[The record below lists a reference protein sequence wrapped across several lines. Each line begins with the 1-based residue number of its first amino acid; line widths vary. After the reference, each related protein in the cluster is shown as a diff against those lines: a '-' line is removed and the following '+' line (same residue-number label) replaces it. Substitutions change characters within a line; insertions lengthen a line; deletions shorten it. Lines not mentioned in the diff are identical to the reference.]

1 MADISKFF
9 LLIKKFEKA
18 VDKTFRRWYYNKA
31 VAWKRNRVETNNL
44 KNKKA
49 VDKALNVWYDI
60 KVARHKEATQKD
72 IDN

>member
-44 KNKKA
+44 KNKKV

-60 KVARHKEATQKD
+60 KVARLKRTRYPT
-72 IDN
+72 